1 MSKNLAITV
10 LTWNDWQNT
19 TKCLESIF
27 QSSFEN
33 FDVILVD
40 NNSDEVHLKKI
51 REWAN
56 NKIKIEDE
64 EFNFNP
70 DKKIDIVN
78 VTKELVLSEKGKKKI
93 YLISSREKKNE
104 RYACTR
110 KIKGR

>member
-51 REWAN
+51 HEWAN

-70 DKKIDIVN
+70 NKK
-78 VTKELVLSEKGKKKI
+78 
-93 YLISSREKKNE
+93 
-104 RYACTR
+104 
-110 KIKGR
+110 

>member
-10 LTWNDWQNT
+10 LTWNDWENT

-40 NNSDEVHLKKI
+40 NNSDEIHLKKI
-51 REWAN
+51 HEWAN

-64 EFNFNP
+64 ELN
-70 DKKIDIVN
+70 
-78 VTKELVLSEKGKKKI
+78 LSLTFI
-93 YLISSREKKNE
+93 ISITGIPSVMQTINSISLSI
-104 RYACTR
+104 ASM
-110 KIKGR
+110 ILFAA